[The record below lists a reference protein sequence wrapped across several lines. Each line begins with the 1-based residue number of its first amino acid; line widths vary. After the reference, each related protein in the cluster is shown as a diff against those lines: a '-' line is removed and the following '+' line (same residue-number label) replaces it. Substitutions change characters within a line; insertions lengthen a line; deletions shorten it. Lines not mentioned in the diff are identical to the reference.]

1 MDVTERDRLAAAL
14 IALRPDWASN
24 GIDRLRTMRQ
34 WLTDNAMEWT
44 YRDAALQLVA
54 VALDPTSNGPARV
67 LTDGPWRQL
76 TRIDHADVR
85 PPAYVKRGRICE
97 CGVREDVHD
106 RSAAVLEPHPFTPER
121 STR

>member
-1 MDVTERDRLAAAL
+1 MDTTERDRLAAA
-14 IALRPDWASN
+14 IVGLRPDWAS
-24 GIDRLRTMRQ
+24 GGFDRLRSMRSFI
-34 WLTDNAMEWT
+34 TDNLMTMT

-54 VALDPTSNGPARV
+54 VAVDPKTETPGR
-67 LTDGPWRQL
+67 LLHDGPWRQL
-76 TRIDHADVR
+76 TRIDHADAR